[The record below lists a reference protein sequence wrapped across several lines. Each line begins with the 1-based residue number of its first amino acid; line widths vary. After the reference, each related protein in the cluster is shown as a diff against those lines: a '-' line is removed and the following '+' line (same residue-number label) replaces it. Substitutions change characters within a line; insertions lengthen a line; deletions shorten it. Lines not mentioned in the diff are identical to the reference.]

1 MLFQAWPWLLIR
13 TFAPYGISVAPNAPM
28 LASTPT
34 VSDILGSLSRVQEP
48 DLHRDLVALNM
59 IEEVEVDAANMTI
72 QFLIRLTT
80 PSCPLKDSME
90 ADCRQVLSED
100 WGESWQVVI
109 RMEARTLGRIQ
120 GMDWLPGVHNLVMV
134 ASGKGGVGKTTVA
147 VNLARALRD
156 AGARVGLLDAD
167 LYGPNVP
174 LMLGAEGRQPGL
186 KDNRMIPV
194 EVDGL
199 QMMSVALLIEP
210 SRPLIWRGPMASN
223 TLKQFFA
230 EVDWGTLDYLLIDLP
245 PGTGDVQLTLTKL
258 FPEAFG
264 LLVTTPQAMAL
275 ADALKAG
282 KMFQTEGTRLNL
294 LGMVENM
301 AWFSPAGQSDL
312 RYYPFGRGGTE
323 SLAQQLTLDI
333 LSSLPLTDGPCE
345 ASRKAYAKLAGEVSR
360 RIAVHHRTH

>member
-1 MLFQAWPWLLIR
+1 
-13 TFAPYGISVAPNAPM
+13 M
-28 LASTPT
+28 LAPAPT
-34 VSDILGSLSRVQEP
+34 VSEILRSLSKVQEP
-48 DLHRDLVALNM
+48 DLHRDLVSLNM
-59 IEEVEVDAANMTI
+59 IEEVEVDTAHQTI
-72 QFLIRLTT
+72 RFLLRLTT
-80 PSCPLKDSME
+80 PSCPLKDKME
-90 ADCRQVLSED
+90 GDCRQVLRED
-100 WGESWQVVI
+100 WGDAWQADI
-109 RMEARTLGRIQ
+109 RMEARTLGRVQ

-147 VNLARALRD
+147 VNLAKALRD

-186 KDNRMIPV
+186 QDNRMIPV

-199 QMMSVALLIEP
+199 KMMSVALLIEP

-223 TLKQFFA
+223 TLKQFFS

-282 KMFQTEGTRLNL
+282 RMFQTEGTRLNL
-294 LGMVENM
+294 LGIIENM
-301 AWFSPAGQSDL
+301 AWFSPAEQPEA
-312 RYYPFGRGGTE
+312 RYFPFGQGGTE
-323 SLAQQLTLDI
+323 ALSQQLSLEI
-333 LSSLPLTDGPCE
+333 LTTLPLTDGPSE
-345 ASRKAYAKLAGEVSR
+345 ASRVAFAHLAGEVSR
-360 RIAVHHRTH
+360 RIAVHHQNQ

>member
-1 MLFQAWPWLLIR
+1 M
-13 TFAPYGISVAPNAPM
+13 
-28 LASTPT
+28 
-34 VSDILGSLSRVQEP
+34 SRVQEP
-48 DLHRDLVALNM
+48 DLHRDLVSLNM
-59 IEEVEVDAANMTI
+59 IEEVEVDTAHQTI
-72 QFLIRLTT
+72 RFLLRLTT
-80 PSCPLKDSME
+80 PSCPLKGKME
-90 ADCRQVLSED
+90 GDCRQVLHED
-100 WGESWQVVI
+100 WGDAWQVDI
-109 RMEARTLGRIQ
+109 RMEARTLGRVQ

-147 VNLARALRD
+147 VNLAKALRD

-186 KDNRMIPV
+186 QDNRMIPV

-199 QMMSVALLIEP
+199 KMMSVALLIEP

-223 TLKQFFA
+223 TLKQFFS

-245 PGTGDVQLTLTKL
+245 PGTGDVQLTLTKV

-282 KMFQTEGTRLNL
+282 RMFQTEGTRLNL
-294 LGMVENM
+294 LGIIENM
-301 AWFSPAGQSDL
+301 AWFSPVEQ
-312 RYYPFGRGGTE
+312 P
-323 SLAQQLTLDI
+323 
-333 LSSLPLTDGPCE
+333 E
-345 ASRKAYAKLAGEVSR
+345 A
-360 RIAVHHRTH
+360 

>member
-1 MLFQAWPWLLIR
+1 ML
-13 TFAPYGISVAPNAPM
+13 
-28 LASTPT
+28 TPT
-34 VSDILGSLSRVQEP
+34 PSEILRTLSRVQEP
-48 DLHRDLVALNM
+48 DLHQDLVSLNM
-59 IEEVEVDAANMTI
+59 IEEVEVDVLTETI
-72 QFLIRLTT
+72 RFLIRLTT
-80 PSCPLKDSME
+80 PSCPLKDRME
-90 ADCRQVLSED
+90 ADCRQVLRED
-100 WGESWQVVI
+100 WGESWKVEI

-120 GMDWLPGVHNLVMV
+120 GMDWLLGVHNLVMV

-147 VNLARALRD
+147 VNLAKALRD
-156 AGARVGLLDAD
+156 AGAKVGLLDAD

-174 LMLGAEGRQPGL
+174 LMLGVEGRQPGL

-199 QMMSVALLIEP
+199 QMMSVALLIEA

-223 TLKQFFA
+223 TLKQFFS
-230 EVDWGTLDYLLIDLP
+230 EVDWGELDYLVLDLP

-282 KMFQTEGTRLNL
+282 RMFQTEGTRLNL

-301 AWFSPAGQSDL
+301 AWFSPAEQPDM
-312 RYYPFGRGGTE
+312 RYYPFGKGGTE
-323 SLAQQLTLDI
+323 ALAQQLSLDI
-333 LSSLPLTDGPCE
+333 LTTLPLTDGPSE
-345 ASRKAYAKLAGEVSR
+345 TSREAYALLAGEVSR
-360 RIAVHHRTH
+360 RIAVHHRTQ

>member
-1 MLFQAWPWLLIR
+1 ML
-13 TFAPYGISVAPNAPM
+13 
-28 LASTPT
+28 TPT
-34 VSDILGSLSRVQEP
+34 PSEILRTLSRVQEP
-48 DLHRDLVALNM
+48 DLHQDLVSLNM
-59 IEEVEVDAANMTI
+59 IEEVEVDVLTETI
-72 QFLIRLTT
+72 RFLIRLTT
-80 PSCPLKDSME
+80 PSCPLKDRME
-90 ADCRQVLSED
+90 ADCRQVLRED
-100 WGESWQVVI
+100 WGESWKVEI

-120 GMDWLPGVHNLVMV
+120 GMDWLLGVHNLVMI

-147 VNLARALRD
+147 VNLAKALRD
-156 AGARVGLLDAD
+156 AGAKVGLLDAD

-174 LMLGAEGRQPGL
+174 LMLGVEGRQPGL

-199 QMMSVALLIEP
+199 QMMSVALLIEA

-223 TLKQFFA
+223 TLKQFFS
-230 EVDWGTLDYLLIDLP
+230 EVDWGELDYLVLDLP

-282 KMFQTEGTRLNL
+282 RMFQTEGTRLNL

-301 AWFSPAGQSDL
+301 AWFSPAEQPDM
-312 RYYPFGRGGTE
+312 RYYPFGKGGTE
-323 SLAQQLTLDI
+323 ALAQQLSLDI
-333 LSSLPLTDGPCE
+333 LTTLPLTDGPSETSRE
-345 ASRKAYAKLAGEVSR
+345 AYVLLAGEVSR
-360 RIAVHHRTH
+360 RIAVHHRTQ